1 MLFIRKEKAMAKSVL
16 LAVLVLV
23 GALQAGQAPAPAS
36 AQPTA
41 GQASP
46 GAVAEVY
53 FWKAKPGKLDDYTR
67 YIREFAEPIDMD
79 AGRHGAFVSV
89 TTYVN
94 SRPDAPW
101 THMRVFVLNDRA
113 QQAALFAALDAAKL
127 RLHPDEAER
136 TRMAA
141 YSETLRDLAG
151 HETLDVMH

>member
-1 MLFIRKEKAMAKSVL
+1 MAKFAF
-16 LAVLVLV
+16 LAALVLV
-23 GALQAGQAPAPAS
+23 VALQARQAPSPAARPGAERAPA
-36 AQPTA
+36 
-41 GQASP
+41 

-53 FWKAKPGKLDDYTR
+53 FWKAEPGKLDEYNR

-94 SRPDAPW
+94 PRPDAPW
-101 THMRVFVLNDRA
+101 THMRVFVLRDRA
-113 QQAALFAALDAAKL
+113 QQGGLSAALDAAKL

-136 TRMAA
+136 TRMAS
-141 YSETLRDLAG
+141 YSETLRDVAG

>member
-1 MLFIRKEKAMAKSVL
+1 MAKSCF
-16 LAVLVLV
+16 LAALVLV
-23 GALQAGQAPAPAS
+23 VALHAGQAPVSTS
-36 AQPTA
+36 AQPAA
-41 GQASP
+41 GPAP
-46 GAVAEVY
+46 AGAVAEVY
-53 FWKAKPGKLDDYTR
+53 FWKAKPGKLDDYNR

-94 SRPDAPW
+94 PRPDAPW
-101 THMRVFVLNDRA
+101 THMRVFVLKDRA
-113 QQAALFAALDAAKL
+113 QQAALSAALDAAKL

-136 TRMAA
+136 TRTAA

>member
-1 MLFIRKEKAMAKSVL
+1 MLK
-16 LAVLVLV
+16 LVLPV
-23 GALQAGQAPAPAS
+23 AMFLSFASQGPTPPAARPAGPSPTES
-36 AQPTA
+36 AA
-41 GQASP
+41 GS
-46 GAVAEVY
+46 GGVAEVY
-53 FWKAKPGKLDDYTR
+53 FWKAKPGKLDDYNR

-94 SRPDAPW
+94 PRADAPW
-101 THMRVFVLNDRA
+101 THMRVFILRDRT
-113 QQAALFAALDAAKL
+113 QQSGLSAALDAAKL

-141 YSETLRDLAG
+141 YAETLRDLAG

>member
-1 MLFIRKEKAMAKSVL
+1 MAKSAF
-16 LAVLVLV
+16 LAVMILAA
-23 GALQAGQAPAPAS
+23 ALYAGQAPATPAA
-36 AQPTA
+36 AQPA
-41 GQASP
+41 VGQA

-53 FWKAKPGKLDDYTR
+53 FWKAKPGKLDDYNR
-67 YIREFAEPIDMD
+67 YIREFAEPIDLD

-94 SRPDAPW
+94 PRADAPW
-101 THMRVFVLNDRA
+101 THMRVFLLKDRA
-113 QQAALFAALDAAKL
+113 QQAGLSAALDAAKL